1 MIRRVGLDN
10 LVVVAAL
17 DKVLALEPPTLR
29 VDTGDP
35 ELDRELCRLPP
46 RPHRPEPHSRPQSLD
61 VGARRED
68 HATSVHGQL
77 GPGDQAGDARRD
89 RRVLDRGALRPDP
102 RAAPPARPLP
112 LPPALASEVELHRHL
127 RDTLARNVDCETN
140 LSFLGGG
147 CWQHHVPAICDEI
160 VRRSEFVT
168 PVWGTPSSDYGR
180 NQAWFEFTSQL
191 GELLAL
197 DFVGLPVYSW
207 GCAAGH
213 AIRMAS
219 RLNGRREVLVPRTLD
234 PERLAVIRT
243 FCEPAGDCEPRRGDA
258 RRLRPGDG
266 ADRPRRPRGEA
277 RRAVAAVYFETPSCS
292 GTIEADA
299 AEVARLAHDA
309 GAEAIVGVDPISL
322 GVLAPPSAYGA
333 DIAVGTIQPLG
344 VHMNCGGGVGGF
356 IASRDEER
364 YAREYPTLNLSICE
378 TVVPGER
385 GFGMTLFH
393 QSSYGSREEG
403 NDWTGNST
411 YLWSIAAATYMSLL
425 GPEGFREVGE
435 LILLRSHHAARLL
448 DGLDGVRVRWPE
460 GFFKEFVVDFDRPV
474 ARGEPRPARAR
485 HLRRQGPRSCRSSA
499 ERALLRHRGAHGGR
513 RRAARRRAGE
523 VAA

>member
-1 MIRRVGLDN
+1 VKTTPHPYMANSVPAIKQEMLDAIGAPS
-10 LVVVAAL
+10 VEAL
-17 DKVLALEPPTLR
+17 FGQIPERHRLR
-29 VDTGDP
+29 
-35 ELDRELCRLPP
+35 E
-46 RPHRPEPHSRPQSLD
+46 
-61 VGARRED
+61 
-68 HATSVHGQL
+68 
-77 GPGDQAGDARRD
+77 
-89 RRVLDRGALRPDP
+89 
-102 RAAPPARPLP
+102 PLP
-112 LPPALASEVELHRHL
+112 LPPALSSEVELHRHL

-147 CWQHHVPAICDEI
+147 CWQHHVPAICDEV

-168 PVWGTPSSDYGR
+168 PVWGTSSSDYGR

-191 GELLAL
+191 GELLEL

-243 FCEPAGDCEPRRGDA
+243 FCEPRETASHIEVTLVDFDPASGRIDLADLAA
-258 RRLRPGDG
+258 RL
-266 ADRPRRPRGEA
+266 GES
-277 RRAVAAVYFETPSCS
+277 VAAVYLETPSS
-292 GTIEADA
+292 LGTIEADA
-299 AEVARLAHDA
+299 AEITRLAHDA

-364 YAREYPTLNLSICE
+364 YAREYPTLNLSICD

-385 GFGMTLFH
+385 GFGLTLFH

-435 LILLRSHHAARLL
+435 LILLRSHYAARLL
-448 DGLDGVRVRWPE
+448 DGLDGVRVRWPQ
-460 GFFKEFVVDFDRPV
+460 GFFKELVVDFDRPV
-474 ARGEPRPARAR
+474 AEVNRGLLARGIFGGHALPALGNAALYCVTEVHTEADVERLADA
-485 HLRRQGPRSCRSSA
+485 LRQ
-499 ERALLRHRGAHGGR
+499 
-513 RRAARRRAGE
+513 

>member
-1 MIRRVGLDN
+1 VKTTPHPYMANSVPAIKQEMLDAIGAPS
-10 LVVVAAL
+10 VEAL
-17 DKVLALEPPTLR
+17 FGQIPERHRLR
-29 VDTGDP
+29 
-35 ELDRELCRLPP
+35 E
-46 RPHRPEPHSRPQSLD
+46 
-61 VGARRED
+61 
-68 HATSVHGQL
+68 
-77 GPGDQAGDARRD
+77 
-89 RRVLDRGALRPDP
+89 
-102 RAAPPARPLP
+102 PLP
-112 LPPALASEVELHRHL
+112 LPPALSSEVELHRHL

-147 CWQHHVPAICDEI
+147 CWQHHVPAICDEV

-191 GELLAL
+191 GELLEL

-243 FCEPAGDCEPRRGDA
+243 FCEPRETASHIEVTLVDFDPASGRIDLADLAA
-258 RRLRPGDG
+258 RL
-266 ADRPRRPRGEA
+266 GES
-277 RRAVAAVYFETPSCS
+277 VAAVYLETPSS
-292 GTIEADA
+292 LGTIEADA
-299 AEVARLAHDA
+299 AEITRLAHDA

-364 YAREYPTLNLSICE
+364 YAREYPTLNLSICD

-385 GFGMTLFH
+385 GFGLTLFH

-435 LILLRSHHAARLL
+435 LILLRSHYAARLL
-448 DGLDGVRVRWPE
+448 DGLDGVRVRWPQ
-460 GFFKEFVVDFDRPV
+460 GFFKELVVDFDRPV
-474 ARGEPRPARAR
+474 AEVNRGLLARGIFGGHALPALGNAALYCVTEVHTEADVERLADA
-485 HLRRQGPRSCRSSA
+485 LR
-499 ERALLRHRGAHGGR
+499 
-513 RRAARRRAGE
+513 E
-523 VAA
+523 VTA

>member
-1 MIRRVGLDN
+1 MANSVPAIKQEMLDAIGAPS
-10 LVVVAAL
+10 VEAL
-17 DKVLALEPPTLR
+17 FGQIPERHRLR
-29 VDTGDP
+29 
-35 ELDRELCRLPP
+35 E
-46 RPHRPEPHSRPQSLD
+46 
-61 VGARRED
+61 
-68 HATSVHGQL
+68 
-77 GPGDQAGDARRD
+77 
-89 RRVLDRGALRPDP
+89 
-102 RAAPPARPLP
+102 PLP
-112 LPPALASEVELHRHL
+112 LPPALSSEVELHRHL

-147 CWQHHVPAICDEI
+147 CWQHHVPAICDEV

-191 GELLAL
+191 GELLEL

-243 FCEPAGDCEPRRGDA
+243 FCEPRETASHIEVTLVDFDPASGRIDLADLAA
-258 RRLRPGDG
+258 RL
-266 ADRPRRPRGEA
+266 GES
-277 RRAVAAVYFETPSCS
+277 VAAVYLETPSS
-292 GTIEADA
+292 LGTIEADA
-299 AEVARLAHDA
+299 AEITRLAHDA

-364 YAREYPTLNLSICE
+364 YAREYPTLNLSICD

-385 GFGMTLFH
+385 GFGLTLFH

-435 LILLRSHHAARLL
+435 LILLRSHYAARLL
-448 DGLDGVRVRWPE
+448 DGLDGVRVRWPQ
-460 GFFKEFVVDFDRPV
+460 GFFKELVVDFDRPV
-474 ARGEPRPARAR
+474 AEVNRGLLARGIFGGHALPALGNAALYCVTEVHTEADVERLADA
-485 HLRRQGPRSCRSSA
+485 LRQ
-499 ERALLRHRGAHGGR
+499 
-513 RRAARRRAGE
+513 